1 MGVTV
6 LLRVVIGRQCS
17 WFPVDVT
24 VKVKCEPCGLCAC
37 SSVVPSDERVWAEWL
52 IREVGVIFC
61 FVFRCSL
68 VKGVGCKGFY
78 RFIALF

>member
-24 VKVKCEPCGLCAC
+24 VKTKCEPCGLCAC
-37 SSVVPSDERVWAEWL
+37 SSVVPSDERVWAKDGRFVEL
-52 IREVGVIFC
+52 CDFC
-61 FVFRCSL
+61 FVSRLLFGEGCWL
-68 VKGVGCKGFY
+68 QGV
-78 RFIALF
+78 L

>member
-1 MGVTV
+1 MGVPV

-24 VKVKCEPCGLCAC
+24 VKTKCEPCGLYAC

-52 IREVGVIFC
+52 FCGIGVIFAL
-61 FVFRCSL
+61 FPVCSS
-68 VKGVGCKGFY
+68 VKGVGCKGFS
-78 RFIALF
+78 

>member
-1 MGVTV
+1 MGVPV

-24 VKVKCEPCGLCAC
+24 VKTKCEPRGLYAC

-52 IREVGVIFC
+52 LCEVGVIFC
-61 FVFRCSL
+61 FVSRCSL